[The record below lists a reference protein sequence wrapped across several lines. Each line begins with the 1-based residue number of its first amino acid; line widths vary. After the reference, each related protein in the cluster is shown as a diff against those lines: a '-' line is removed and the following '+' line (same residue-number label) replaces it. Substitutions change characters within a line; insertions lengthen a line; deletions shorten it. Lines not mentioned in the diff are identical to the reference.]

1 MEIAKVYDNSGQT
14 FDRYTIIFKEHSEA
28 LGLSNN
34 CDSPQGFSQFGVAI
48 EGRHLG
54 RQIAFADL
62 PENVRL
68 HIYER
73 IT

>member
-1 MEIAKVYDNSGQT
+1 MKVVKVYDNSGQT
-14 FDRYTIIFKEHSEA
+14 FDRYTVIFKDRTDA
-28 LGLSNN
+28 LGLSDN
-34 CDSPQGFSQFGVAI
+34 CDSPQGFSQFGVTV

-54 RQIAFADL
+54 KQIAFADL

>member
-1 MEIAKVYDNSGQT
+1 MKISKVFDNGGAT
-14 FDRYTIIFKEHSEA
+14 FDRYTIIFEDRPDA
-28 LGLSNN
+28 LGLSGN

-54 RQIAFADL
+54 KRISFKDL

-68 HIYER
+68 HIYQR
-73 IT
+73 II

>member
-1 MEIAKVYDNSGQT
+1 MKISKVFDNGGAT
-14 FDRYTIIFKEHSEA
+14 FDRYTIIFEGRSDA
-28 LGLSNN
+28 LGLSDN

-48 EGRHLG
+48 DGRHLG